1 MKINQRQ
8 LRQIIK
14 EAMGRVEEGIGT
26 PPGRLEAKI
35 ESDFPDGGGH
45 LANLHSTP
53 SMWKFTAE
61 DGEEYFYAEREDG
74 AGSGSWE
81 QTDAPGEVNEGMT
94 PDQMPDSW
102 RQILGSC
109 LDED

>member
-14 EAMGRVEEGIGT
+14 EVMG
-26 PPGRLEAKI
+26 
-35 ESDFPDGGGH
+35 
-45 LANLHSTP
+45 
-53 SMWKFTAE
+53 KFTAE
-61 DGEEYFYAEREDG
+61 DGEEYFYVEREGG
-74 AGSGSWE
+74 AGSASWE